1 MFNEKISI
9 PLSILVLA
17 VLFSVKDFSAF
28 PKYLGF
34 FALIILVSVFAKK
47 IMGYIVEVNVKSE
60 IWDFRRYWL
69 LEYHKLPKP
78 MPIGILL
85 PLLLYIFSYGTFKW
99 LGVLQ
104 TEFQAKATKK
114 IRKRKG
120 WSFPELRELDV
131 ALICFA
137 GILSSLILAFISFA
151 FSKEL
156 ALLSLLYAFFNIL
169 PLGKLDGT
177 RLFFSSR
184 NIYFIAVLA
193 LAGSAIILGLLRI

>member
-17 VLFSVKDFSAF
+17 ILFSFKSLAAF

-34 FALIILVSVFAKK
+34 FAIIILVSVFAKK
-47 IMGYIVEVNVKSE
+47 LMGYFVEVDVKSE

-69 LEYHKLPKP
+69 LEYHKLSKP
-78 MPIGILL
+78 LPIGILL
-85 PLLLYIFSYGTFKW
+85 PLILYVFSYGTFKW
-99 LGVLQ
+99 LGILQ
-104 TEFQAKATKK
+104 TEFKAKATKK

-137 GILSSLILAFISFA
+137 GILSSLLLAFISFS
-151 FSKEL
+151 FSREL
-156 ALLSLLYAFFNIL
+156 ALLSLFYAFFNIL
-169 PLGKLDGT
+169 PIGKLDGIK
-177 RLFFSSR
+177 LFFSSR
-184 NIYFIAVLA
+184 NIYFITILA
-193 LAGSAIILGLLRI
+193 IAGSAIILGILQI

>member
-1 MFNEKISI
+1 MFNEKLSI
-9 PLSILVLA
+9 PLSILTLA
-17 VLFSVKDFSAF
+17 FLFSVKNFSAF
-28 PKYLGF
+28 PKYTGF
-34 FALIILVSVFAKK
+34 FALIILASVFAKK
-47 IMGYIVEVNVKSE
+47 IAGYIVEVDAKSE

-78 MPIGILL
+78 LPIGILL
-85 PLLLYIFSYGTFKW
+85 PLILYILSYGTFKW
-99 LGVLQ
+99 LGILQ
-104 TEFQAKATKK
+104 TEFKAKITKK

-137 GILSSLILAFISFA
+137 GIISSLALSFVAFA

-156 ALLSLLYAFFNIL
+156 AMLSLLYAFFNLL

-177 RLFFSSR
+177 KLFFSSR
-184 NIYFIAVLA
+184 KIYFIAVLA
-193 LAGSAIILGLLRI
+193 LAGSAVILWLLQI